1 LHLDPKPPSGDSLEQ
16 LAQVIVEAASRD
28 RNEAETRHKIIDFV
42 IHQFL
47 AWPRN
52 RVAVEEN
59 IHPGYADYILKKTN
73 GEDWLFIEAKR
84 AGLYFDLPVP
94 NNPSETSTFI
104 AIKKLL
110 TDDNIRAAMEQVR
123 KYCFDSGC
131 EYACV
136 TNGHEWI
143 FFKTFEKGKRWETL
157 QAFVVRSLEFFRAEY
172 TKAWNNLSFVAIA
185 ERSSLPSL
193 LASAP
198 PKDRGL
204 FYPKEKI
211 NAYSH
216 TINANRLAAALRPVI
231 TRYFGVI
238 GDHETEFMDRCY
250 VLQRDYQDTSKGMRS
265 IIQDS
270 LSPYFA
276 EFGVKQLED
285 SGKGGQ
291 LGGRL
296 TKNIKYGR
304 KGEVL
309 VLFGGTGSGKS
320 TFIKRLLHHKPPKWL
335 RDHSVVAIVD
345 LLDVPEDKQAIHQAI
360 WAGLVSSLDSASLLK
375 ADRSNLLAGLFS
387 DRFETAKKQ
396 QLSGLSPSSEVY
408 NVKLNELVQS
418 WRSDFRYCAARL
430 VEYWKTK
437 DKGAIVVVDNTD
449 QYSSPLQDFCFS
461 TAQEI
466 SSALGSVTL
475 ISMREERFHNSK
487 IHGLLDAFQNSGFH
501 ISSPKP
507 ADVFKKRLEYV
518 MELLS
523 VDRRRRKVM
532 QDVEPGIVQDSKI
545 YLHILYREFSDEKS
559 PLNAFLSACAHG
571 NIRLSLDLFRS
582 FALSGYTNV
591 DEMISKRRWNFL
603 IHQVIKPV
611 MTPSRYFYDEKL
623 SDIPNVY
630 QVRHTRHGSHFTAL
644 RILRKLAKSV
654 DASSPAYVSVVELA
668 SYFAD
673 TFNMVDDYVRNLDM
687 LLKHGFVEANN
698 RVDAYSEDVDQ
709 IKITNY
715 GIYLLNELAYN
726 FTYLDLISTDCGIYN
741 ETVHNY
747 LIEAARSEYN
757 HFVRHERL
765 KRVELRAERVG
776 HFIEYLKA
784 EEHREKDAY
793 SLGMPDAE
801 MFTFKPAEGFE
812 DEKNRV
818 LASARK
824 NQGTKAV
831 RG

>member
-1 LHLDPKPPSGDSLEQ
+1 MNSPPTAGTDNLEE
-16 LAQVIVEAASRD
+16 LGRVIADAADRD
-28 RNEAETRHKIIDFV
+28 RNEAETRHKIIDF
-42 IHQFL
+42 ILHNFL

-59 IHPGYADYILKKTN
+59 VHPGYADYILKKAN
-73 GEDWLFIEAKR
+73 GDDWLFIEAKKE
-84 AGLYFDLPVP
+84 GLYFELPIP
-94 NNPSETSTFI
+94 NNPGETSTFI
-104 AIKKLL
+104 SIKKLL

-123 KYCFDSGC
+123 KYCFDAGC
-131 EYACV
+131 EYACI

-143 FFKTFEKGKRWETL
+143 FFKTFEKGKRWENL
-157 QAFVVRSLEFFRAEY
+157 QAFVVRTLQFYRVEY
-172 TKAWNNLSFVAIA
+172 TKAWNNLSFVAIT
-185 ERSSLPSL
+185 ERSSLPTL

-211 NAYSH
+211 TAYSH
-216 TINANRLAAALRPVI
+216 TINSNRLAGALRPLI
-231 TRYFGVI
+231 THYFGVI

-250 VLQRDYQDTSKGMRS
+250 VLQRDYTNTSHGMRS

-276 EFGVKQLED
+276 EYGVKQLED
-285 SGKGGQ
+285 TGKGGQ

-296 TKNIKYGR
+296 TKNIKRGR

-335 RDHSVVAIVD
+335 RDHSVVAIID
-345 LLDVPEDKQAIHQAI
+345 LLEVPEDKQTIHHAI
-360 WAGLVSSLDSASLLK
+360 WSGLVKSLDSDLLLK
-375 ADRSNLLAGLFS
+375 ADRAELLAGLFA

-396 QLSGLSPSSEVY
+396 QLSGLSPTSEVY

-418 WRSDFRYCAARL
+418 WREDLRYCASRL
-430 VEYWKTK
+430 VEQWNNKS
-437 DKGAIVVVDNTD
+437 KGAIIVVDNTD
-449 QYSSPLQDFCFS
+449 QYSAANQDFCFS

-466 SSALGSVTL
+466 SSALECVTL

-518 MELLS
+518 IGLLS
-523 VDRRRRKVM
+523 VAARNRTVM
-532 QDVEPGIVQDSKI
+532 QGVDGGVVQDSKV
-545 YLHILYREFSDEKS
+545 YLRILHREFSNEKS

-591 DEMISKRRWNFL
+591 DEMVSNGRWDFL

-630 QVRHTRHGSHFTAL
+630 QVRNNRHGSHFTAL

-654 DASSPAYVSVVELA
+654 DSSTPAYVSVAELT

-673 TFNMVDDYVRNLDM
+673 TFNMVDDFVRNLDV

-698 RVDAYSEDVDQ
+698 RMDAYSAEVDQ

-715 GIYLLNELAYN
+715 GIYMLNELAYN
-726 FTYLDLISTDCGIYN
+726 FTYLDLICTDSGIYD
-741 ETVHNY
+741 EAVHNY
-747 LIEAARSEYN
+747 LIEAARKEYN
-757 HFVRHERL
+757 HFIRNERL
-765 KRVELRAERVG
+765 KRVQLRVERVG
-776 HFIEYLKA
+776 HLIEYLKT
-784 EEHREKDAY
+784 EEQRERDTY
-793 SLGMPDAE
+793 SLGMPESE
-801 MFTFKPAEGFE
+801 MFTFKPAQGFE
-812 DEKNRV
+812 EEKNRV

-824 NQGTKAV
+824 NQGTKGV
-831 RG
+831 RR